1 MVPFHPMG
9 ITPPHHHHPPAHPL
23 MKGSKLKGSPFPM
36 ESVCWLKEH
45 ECYSP
50 RGVASWY
57 FFPLYH
63 NVPVG
68 HKKILF
74 LFQHIAAGGHQGISI
89 FNVEYFLCDI
99 SYTDILYLSQESI
112 KALQFSMLNIFC
124 RRASIYC
131 IPIYYICC
139 RRASRNFNFQC

>member
-1 MVPFHPMG
+1 MKDF
-9 ITPPHHHHPPAHPL
+9 AHFDSATRL
-23 MKGSKLKGSPFPM
+23 CTFRNDLL
-36 ESVCWLKEH
+36 C
-45 ECYSP
+45 CR
-50 RGVASWY
+50 RGAKKFSN
-57 FFPLYH
+57 FNTFFMFQKHFPLYH